1 MQPNQFFNTEQVP
14 QQQAML
20 DFAQQAASAVIDPEF
35 LASCYREE
43 RPWGAFTNLH
53 EQQGFKVKLIEVKPG
68 AALSLQ
74 YHHKRAEHWL
84 VLDGHALV
92 QIENE
97 ELNTQAQ
104 EYRFI
109 PQGAQHR
116 LTNQGDS
123 VLQLL
128 EVQAGEYLG
137 EDDIVR
143 LEDNYGRNS

>member
-1 MQPNQFFNTEQVP
+1 MEPSQFFTTEQMP
-14 QQQAML
+14 QEQAML
-20 DFAQQAASAVIDPEF
+20 DFAEQAASAVINPAF
-35 LASCYREE
+35 LANCYREE

-92 QIENE
+92 QIADE
-97 ELNTQAQ
+97 ELKTKAQ

-116 LTNQGDS
+116 LTNQGGS

-128 EVQAGEYLG
+128 EVQAGDYLG

-143 LEDNYGRNS
+143 LEDNYGRSS